1 MEVHLFGNISSI
13 SVSQLCAYNIFTIFW
28 LKSFLV
34 TDCAVFLLREGRSY
48 GLRRGLS
55 LESIVVPD
63 FAVAA
68 RGGQQLTSELFSLT
82 ACFFSLALF
91 GVAENGLCW

>member
-34 TDCAVFLLREGRSY
+34 TDCAVFLLRDGRSY

-63 FAVAA
+63 FAVFLL
-68 RGGQQLTSELFSLT
+68 REGRSYGLRRFSPWRR
-82 ACFFSLALF
+82 S
-91 GVAENGLCW
+91 